1 MSSDSI
7 HDAVFVVQRKRGRTP
22 ARSIDAA
29 LLARLYSR
37 NCDYLMIKRSLFSMV
52 LPPISPARPGQKRTK
67 KEAKLDGVFHA
78 IRK

>member
-7 HDAVFVVQRKRGRTP
+7 HDAVLCAEKRGRTP

-37 NCDYLMIKRSLFSMV
+37 NCDYLIINAVSLRHYFQSGKFADAGKRYSQIGVLVLVDESM
-52 LPPISPARPGQKRTK
+52 
-67 KEAKLDGVFHA
+67 
-78 IRK
+78 